1 MTVLPV
7 VDREL
12 RVASRRAWTYWGR
25 AGAGLSAIL
34 ISAWF
39 LVLQASTG
47 LGQMGKPLFSTL
59 SFLSFLFS
67 ALAGVTYSADS
78 VSAEKR
84 EGTLGL
90 LFLTD
95 LHGFDVTLG
104 KLTASSLGAFYSLLA
119 TLPVL
124 ALALMLGGVTA
135 GEYWRMVLVLLNT
148 LLLSLAAGMLAS
160 VWSTDS
166 KRAALAAFLLI
177 VAALF
182 LLLVLGWLAGIGL
195 RHFDYSKTPLG
206 EWNDLWVKWV
216 SWMTPIS
223 GYIRTFDDEYKIH
236 AEHFWLS
243 QGYTFGL
250 AIVFLILASCRLPH
264 SWQDGTQEPR
274 QRGWRSRLERLRF
287 PTAARRSAFRT
298 RLLELGPLVWLT
310 GRHWLRPLLVWAF
323 LVGSVVLCFLVSRLL
338 GASGN
343 PDEAGTCFI
352 ISILCHFVLK
362 VWIASE
368 APRQFIEDRRSGA
381 MELLLATPL
390 TVGEVLRGRLVALHR
405 QFGGPIVAVLM
416 GDALLLTWTFRQI
429 TTDTDENYWLGFLL
443 LRMAF
448 LPFDGYTLA
457 WVGLWKGMTARSGRA
472 TAMTVTRVLTLPWI
486 IYLALL
492 TLLAFMSIK
501 SSSKTSTQ
509 SLTQT
514 LMLGGWAV
522 ISIGNNVF
530 WLLRVRDRLK
540 TEFRELA
547 THRPDQKRAWFR
559 RKPRTTAP

>member
-47 LGQMGKPLFSTL
+47 LGQMGKPLFGTL
-59 SFLSFLFS
+59 SFLSFLFA

-166 KRAALAAFLLI
+166 KRAALATFLLI
-177 VAALF
+177 IAAMF
-182 LLLVLGWLAGIGL
+182 LLLVLGWLVGIGL
-195 RHFDYSKTPLG
+195 RHFGYSKTPLG

-264 SWQDGTQEPR
+264 SWQDGTHEPR

-298 RLLELGPLVWLT
+298 RLLELGPVVWLT
-310 GRHWLRPLLVWAF
+310 GRHWLRPVLVWVF
-323 LVGSVVLCFLVSRLL
+323 LVGSAVLCFLGSRLL
-338 GASGN
+338 GATDP
-343 PDEAGTCFI
+343 PDGTVYI
-352 ISILCHFVLK
+352 IPTMLLHFVLK

-390 TVGEVLRGRLVALHR
+390 TVNEVLRGRLGALRR
-405 QFGGPIVAVLM
+405 QFGGPIVAVLV
-416 GDALLLTWTFRQI
+416 GDALWLTWTFHQMANNS
-429 TTDTDENYWLGFLL
+429 EQYYWLGLWL

-457 WVGLWKGMTARSGRA
+457 WVGLWNGMTARSGRA

-501 SSSKTSTQ
+501 SSSKTSAQ
-509 SLTQT
+509 SLTLT

-522 ISIGNNVF
+522 ISAGNNVF
-530 WLLRVRDRLK
+530 WLLRARDRLA